1 MSFGIWQIALIV
13 LVVVLVFGAGKIPR
27 VMGDFA
33 KGIKSFKSGMK
44 DGEMGE
50 PTPASPTDKP
60 AESGEEEAK
69 AINGETTA
77 ADAGRVKD
85 AGGIKKDEAAKG

>member
-1 MSFGIWQIALIV
+1 MTFGIWQIVLIV

-33 KGIKSFKSGMK
+33 KGIKSFKAGMK

-50 PTPASPTDKP
+50 PAKTNPSDKP
-60 AESGEEEAK
+60 AEDGKDDAK
-69 AINGETTA
+69 AINAESSA
-77 ADAGRVKD
+77 VD
-85 AGGIKKDEAAKG
+85 GGSVKKDEAAKG

>member
-60 AESGEEEAK
+60 AESGEHHVRYWLDRDYDRHGYRHFGGRPE
-69 AINGETTA
+69 GA
-77 ADAGRVKD
+77 A
-85 AGGIKKDEAAKG
+85 